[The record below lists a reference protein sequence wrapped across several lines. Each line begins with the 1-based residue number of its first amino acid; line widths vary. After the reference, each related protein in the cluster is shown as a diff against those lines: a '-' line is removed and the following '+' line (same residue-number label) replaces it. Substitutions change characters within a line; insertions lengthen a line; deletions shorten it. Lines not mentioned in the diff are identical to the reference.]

1 MTPTTPSI
9 PSRVLESLIPSIQPK
24 WKRSVVTSSLETS
37 SSETECQVCLEQK
50 SRYCCPKCSIAYCSL
65 ACYKSH
71 GETCTE
77 TFYQDKVSKVL
88 ELERNDTD
96 GGDRGAIQEI
106 LNRVHQQQSEA
117 DEYYEEIK
125 STEELEELMEAL
137 EKGDGKDLELSPE
150 LQAAFERDVQAG
162 KLNDLVVQPWSPWWE
177 SSLVVNED
185 DELTSDNLGPS
196 LDERLLK
203 IPPFSQLRAKEASPC
218 LPFNLVSIL
227 RSICQTLRL
236 YGGCNNVKA
245 NSLCQEAA
253 ELIVHNSQVLASN
266 DVRYESL
273 QQLLMENN
281 QEGKNHQGNG
291 DMVAVLAHHR
301 HVSHALFDG
310 IAIFKAAEKE
320 TSQDDES
327 DKSDRQGL
335 RRIRKKLEFY
345 LSWSRGLDLRAV
357 SNEVQRWTDEWKLTH
372 EIESLR
378 LS

>member
-9 PSRVLESLIPSIQPK
+9 PSHLLESLIPSVQPK

-77 TFYQDKVSKVL
+77 KFYQDKVSKAL

-125 STEELEELMEAL
+125 STEELKELMESL
-137 EKGDGKDLELSPE
+137 EKGDEQDLELSPE

-162 KLNDLVVQPWSPWWE
+162 KLNDLVVQPWSPWWK
-177 SSLVVNED
+177 SSLVVND
-185 DELTSDNLGPS
+185 DELSSDNLGPS

-203 IPPFSQLRAKEASPC
+203 IPPFSQLRTKEASPC

-227 RSICQTLRL
+227 RAICQMLRI
-236 YGGCNNVKA
+236 YGGRSNIKA
-245 NSLCQEAA
+245 NALCQEAA
-253 ELIVHNSQVLASN
+253 ELIVHNSLVLSSN
-266 DVRYESL
+266 DARYDSL
-273 QQLLMENN
+273 QEVLMENT
-281 QEGKNHQGNG
+281 QDGKNHQSNG
-291 DMVAVLAHHR
+291 DMISVLAHHR
-301 HVSHALFDG
+301 HVSHALLEA
-310 IAIFKAAEKE
+310 IAILKAAEKE
-320 TSQDDES
+320 LSQDDGS
-327 DKSDRQGL
+327 DPSDRQRL
-335 RRIRKKLEFY
+335 RKIRKKLEYY
-345 LSWSRGLDLRAV
+345 LSWSRGLDFKAV
-357 SNEVQRWTDEWKLTH
+357 SNEIQRWSDEWKLTH